1 MGLGAIIATVEIPV
15 SVLMANILLK
25 EPVSF
30 LQWVGV
36 ILILFAVVL
45 MNIGK
50 KEKKEGLVVVNAK
63 EQTELSF
70 VDL

>member
-1 MGLGAIIATVEIPV
+1 
-15 SVLMANILLK
+15 
-25 EPVSF
+25 
-30 LQWVGV
+30 VGV